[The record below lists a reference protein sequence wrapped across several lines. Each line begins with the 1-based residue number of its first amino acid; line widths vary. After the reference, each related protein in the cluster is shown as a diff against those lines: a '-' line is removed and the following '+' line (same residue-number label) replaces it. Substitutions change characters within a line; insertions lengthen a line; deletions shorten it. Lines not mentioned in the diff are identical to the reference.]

1 MDPTS
6 SHPTSPLE
14 IVRFRLSRELALF
27 ILIVSTIIVCSVL
40 FPESFRSTANFQAV
54 LRNLAVEGILAVGM
68 TVLLVAGVFDLS
80 VGSAMSLA
88 GVLAGWLLKSASV
101 PVPLAIAAGLAT
113 GALGGWI
120 NGFVVA
126 KVRVNALITTLASM
140 GIFQGVAI
148 LIGGPGINFL
158 PDSFTR
164 LGQSEFLGVQTPVWI
179 MLVLAMAG
187 QYLLTQNRFFR
198 LFYYI
203 GSNGKAARLSGINVE
218 RVQMLGFTFMGLIAA
233 LAGIA
238 FAARVGS
245 AVSNAGQG
253 AELRVIT
260 AVILGG
266 ASLTGGKGSIW
277 GSMLGVVFMALLNN
291 VLLIAR
297 VPSYWQGIVLG
308 IVLVLAVS
316 VDSIL
321 NPKRD

>member
-1 MDPTS
+1 MESDRIPIT
-6 SHPTSPLE
+6 PAP
-14 IVRFRLSRELALF
+14 RRPRLSRELALLVL
-27 ILIVSTIIVCSVL
+27 ILSAVAVCSIL
-40 FPESFRSTANFQAV
+40 FPESFRTPANLQAV
-54 LRNLAVEGILAVGM
+54 LRNLAVDGIMAVGM
-68 TVLLVAGVFDLS
+68 TMLLVAGVFDLS

-88 GVLAGWLLKSASV
+88 GVLTGWLMKSRGV
-101 PVPLAIAAGLAT
+101 PVPLAVLTGLVV

-120 NGFVVA
+120 NGFIVA
-126 KVRVNALITTLASM
+126 KVRVNALITTLATM

-158 PDSFTR
+158 PDSFAR
-164 LGQSEFLGVQTPVWI
+164 LGQSEFLGVQAPVWV
-179 MLVLAMAG
+179 MLALGALG
-187 QYLLTQNRFFR
+187 HYLLTQNRFFR

-203 GSNGKAARLSGINVE
+203 GSNGKAARLSGINVD

-238 FAARVGS
+238 FSARVGS

-277 GSMLGVVFMALLNN
+277 GAMLGVVFMALLNN

-297 VPSYWQGIVLG
+297 VSSYWQGIVLG